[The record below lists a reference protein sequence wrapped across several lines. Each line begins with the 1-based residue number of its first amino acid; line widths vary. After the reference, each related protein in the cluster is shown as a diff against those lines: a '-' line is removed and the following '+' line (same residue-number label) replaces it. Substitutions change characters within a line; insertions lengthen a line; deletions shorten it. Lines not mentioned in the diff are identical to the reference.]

1 MHIPFSS
8 VFFFFY
14 HLQEKE
20 VILKCIKMRKA
31 LIYSEAR
38 HQATLAHRSSLD
50 LEKELESNDI
60 LDPEGKMIGQFM
72 SFVKKKQLRS

>member
-1 MHIPFSS
+1 
-8 VFFFFY
+8 
-14 HLQEKE
+14 
-20 VILKCIKMRKA
+20 MRKA

-60 LDPEGKMIGQFM
+60 LDPEGKIIGQF
-72 SFVKKKQLRS
+72 L